1 MLYGSVNSGTG
12 SLTVDVP
19 DPSERNIRDADN
31 SCFTASTFLISSRNE
46 SPVTASPTKKQKT
59 DIVSQWHNAVNQMN
73 EDQAENRDANVFEDS
88 PTKVETPSGKLK
100 ARPRAKGAKGKGGKG
115 KTWSDDEDIDLPID
129 NDNARDDFW
138 VPPPVDESLNIGEE
152 KVFAREKKTSSLY
165 WPAFVQ
171 YYKQPKNAKEE
182 PLYGVK
188 FLDEVKTEIPRS
200 WFFTSDQDEFA
211 TCKVLSLLFPDVRLE
226 G

>member
-1 MLYGSVNSGTG
+1 VLYGSVNPGTG

-19 DPSERNIRDADN
+19 DPSERNVRDADK

-46 SPVTASPTKKQKT
+46 LPVTASPTKKQKT
-59 DIVSQWHNAVNQMN
+59 DIVSRWHNAVNQMK
-73 EDQAENRDANVFEDS
+73 EDQAENKDANVFEDS
-88 PTKVETPSGKLK
+88 PTKAEIPGAKLK
-100 ARPRAKGAKGKGGKG
+100 ARPRAKEAKGKGPGGKG
-115 KTWSDDEDIDLPID
+115 KTWSDDEDIDLPTD
-129 NDNARDDFW
+129 DDNAHDDFW

-152 KVFAREKKTSSLY
+152 KVFAREKKNSSVY

-171 YYKQPKNAKEE
+171 HYRQPKNPKEE

-188 FLDEVKTEIPRS
+188 FLDEVQTEIPRS

-211 TCKVLSLLFPDVRLE
+211 TCKVLSLLSPM
-226 G
+226 